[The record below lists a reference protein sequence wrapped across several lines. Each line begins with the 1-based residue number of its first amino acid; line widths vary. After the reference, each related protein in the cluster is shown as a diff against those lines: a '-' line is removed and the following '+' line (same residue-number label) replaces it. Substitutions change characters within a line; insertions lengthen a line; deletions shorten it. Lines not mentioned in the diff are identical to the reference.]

1 MNAFEAYM
9 IRAPQGLHI
18 LSFVRL
24 TPVRISHARIS
35 LFTNYENE
43 IIQVKIIL
51 SSRIN
56 ELRNNIEVIRSS
68 KKKMV

>member
-18 LSFVRL
+18 LSFARF
-24 TPVRISHARIS
+24 TPVRISYARIS
-35 LFTNYENE
+35 HIYKYENE

-51 SSRIN
+51 SRVN
-56 ELRNNIEVIRSS
+56 ELTNNMEVIGSS

>member
-1 MNAFEAYM
+1 MNAFKAYM

-24 TPVRISHARIS
+24 MPVRISYARIS
-35 LFTNYENE
+35 HIYKYENE

-51 SSRIN
+51 SRIN
-56 ELRNNIEVIRSS
+56 GLRNNMEVIRSS